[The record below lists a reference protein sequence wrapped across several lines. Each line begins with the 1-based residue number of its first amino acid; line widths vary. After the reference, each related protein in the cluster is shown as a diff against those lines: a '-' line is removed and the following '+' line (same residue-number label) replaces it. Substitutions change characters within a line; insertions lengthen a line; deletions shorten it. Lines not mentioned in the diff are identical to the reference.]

1 MGFFDKFGSSIIS
14 AGGGLLGGLFGLG
27 STKMANDANLQAV
40 RETNAANRE
49 LARYNWEQQV
59 DMWNRN
65 NEYNSPIQQMQ
76 RLKEAGL
83 NPNLVYGS
91 GVTGNSSSSIPTPQM
106 PTQEAPH
113 FEKYDTSFIAQSS
126 DAAVRA
132 YQQQRQIDSQL
143 SLNKSQESAIQSQNL
158 VNNAKIAEIMTRNAR
173 GKFDLDLAKDLR
185 QNSVEAAMLSTNQM
199 KQKLAI
205 GEEELKNFPI
215 QRAKMKSEISLM
227 EANRN
232 LSVKQAERISSEIW
246 KISQEI
252 VNFGVQRGLWQS
264 QTRLNNA
271 NADRTDLSTSYDEVT
286 FSNRVASMAQDL
298 TNAVTTGNI
307 KKLEYLW
314 KNKYGFST
322 DQVSQIANSFGY
334 QIDGTINYIKSL
346 F

>member
-1 MGFFDKFGSSIIS
+1 MS
-14 AGGGLLGGLFGLG
+14 GLFGLG
-27 STKMANDANLQAV
+27 STKMANDANLKAV

-113 FEKYDTSFIAQSS
+113 FEKYDTGFIAQAS

-132 YQQQRQIDSQL
+132 YQQQRQVDSQIEL
-143 SLNKSQESAIQSQNL
+143 QKSQQSAIQSQNL

-185 QNSVEAAMLSTNQM
+185 KNSVEAAMLSTNQM

-232 LSVKQAERISSEIW
+232 LSVKQAERISAEIW

-271 NADRTDLSTSYDEVT
+271 NADRTELGTSFDEVT
-286 FSNRVASMAQDL
+286 FNNRVARVSQDL
-298 TNAVTTGNI
+298 TNAVINGDTKLFQLKW
-307 KKLEYLW
+307 KKL
-314 KNKYGFST
+314 YGDST
-322 DQVSQIANSFGY
+322 DAWSSIINRVAHLGGTFSHEYNSYLGTAEYDVANK
-334 QIDGTINYIKSL
+334 NR
-346 F
+346 